1 MVCAPITFYLLYRIT
16 QLLDGRRL
24 VIFLD
29 EFWKWLQDEAFSD
42 FVYNKLKTIRKLNG
56 LVIPATQSPDEI
68 LKNKISRAVV
78 EVCSTSIYLANP
90 DADYNDYVEGLKLTP
105 EEFNIVKNLDP
116 MSRQFLI
123 KKAVLKGDGK
133 SFSALAT
140 LDLSGLG
147 GYLKILSASADNLE
161 IFESIYHEGMEPD
174 DWVPEYLERAI

>member
-1 MVCAPITFYLLYRIT
+1 M
-16 QLLDGRRL
+16 
-24 VIFLD
+24 
-29 EFWKWLQDEAFSD
+29 
-42 FVYNKLKTIRKLNG
+42 
-56 LVIPATQSPDEI
+56 
-68 LKNKISRAVV
+68 V

-161 IFESIYHEGMEPD
+161 ILKVFIMKEWSLMTGFLNISNGQSD
-174 DWVPEYLERAI
+174 R

>member
-1 MVCAPITFYLLYRIT
+1 MCTNYFLSAVSHYAASGRSASCYL
-16 QLLDGRRL
+16 
-24 VIFLD
+24 LD

-105 EEFNIVKNLDP
+105 EEFNIVKI
-116 MSRQFLI
+116 LI
-123 KKAVLKGDGK
+123 QCRD
-133 SFSALAT
+133 SS
-140 LDLSGLG
+140 
-147 GYLKILSASADNLE
+147 
-161 IFESIYHEGMEPD
+161 
-174 DWVPEYLERAI
+174 

>member
-1 MVCAPITFYLLYRIT
+1 M
-16 QLLDGRRL
+16 
-24 VIFLD
+24 
-29 EFWKWLQDEAFSD
+29 
-42 FVYNKLKTIRKLNG
+42 
-56 LVIPATQSPDEI
+56 
-68 LKNKISRAVV
+68 V

-123 KKAVLKGDGK
+123 KSSLKKGDGK

-161 IFESIYHEGMEPD
+161 ILKVFIMKEWSLMTGFLNISNGQSD
-174 DWVPEYLERAI
+174 R